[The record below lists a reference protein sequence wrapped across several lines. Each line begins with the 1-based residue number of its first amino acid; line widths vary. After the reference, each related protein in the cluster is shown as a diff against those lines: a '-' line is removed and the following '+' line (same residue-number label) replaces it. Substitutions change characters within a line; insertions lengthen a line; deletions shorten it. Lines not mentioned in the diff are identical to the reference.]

1 MNSTRKLTMVGLA
14 AGMVMV
20 AGLVFSDTAS
30 AQTPV
35 PPNSGGPRMTQR
47 GQGMA
52 GMAQRRGGWQADGSL
67 VEIAAAQFKMGV
79 ADLTAELKA
88 GKTFAQ
94 IADARGVPL
103 ASLTDAVLAP
113 RKTQLDA
120 AVSAGTLT
128 QALADAQHAQMRAQI
143 TAHLTTAWTPRG
155 PGNGDPG
162 SAFVDA
168 DGDGVCD
175 QQGQGQNQPMRGQRG
190 VPQGGMRG
198 RMNRP

>member
-1 MNSTRKLTMVGLA
+1 MTQRGQ
-14 AGMVMV
+14 GM
-20 AGLVFSDTAS
+20 
-30 AQTPV
+30 AQR
-35 PPNSGGPRMTQR
+35 GQGMAQRDQAMAQR

-103 ASLTDAVLAP
+103 ATLTDAVLAP

-128 QALADAQHAQMRAQI
+128 QALADAQLAQMRAQI